1 MSNSILKYFK
11 PKPSPKVEK
20 KPGKVAELGGSGD
33 DGVEVA
39 TVGEDDAA
47 GITSLKRDVLF
58 IDLMIQNQNHR
69 DLHAA
74 WAIYGV

>member
-20 KPGKVAELGGSGD
+20 KEPAAKVAELGGSGD

-39 TVGEDDAA
+39 TVAADNDDV
-47 GITSLKRDVLF
+47 GVTSF
-58 IDLMIQNQNHR
+58 
-69 DLHAA
+69 
-74 WAIYGV
+74 